1 MKKLLAIF
9 TFISCAVLLQ
19 AQNVKPFIKA
29 GQEFFDNGKYNEA
42 IEQFTK
48 AIDLQPAN
56 ADNYVK
62 RARAYERLNEKLKAA
77 EDYDNAITFDI
88 KEEDWY
94 NSAAKL
100 YFQLQEFPKT
110 IERCNASLDL
120 SMDYEILAIKVDALL
135 KNKNYSEALI
145 DAKMLVLKRSTDQN
159 YYRFGIASE
168 ASEFEVDALKAYQ
181 NAIDKNKRFY
191 QAYTALANLQFKTKN
206 SMNALN
212 NVNEAIKINPKYTEA
227 YRVRAKIYGEQ
238 LKMAEVINDISTVIL
253 LEPEVDENY
262 FQRGLYYQQFAQ
274 HPNAINDFSK
284 VIALSPTRA
293 DAYFKRATSF
303 EQINSYKEAI
313 KDYETLKKLNSKD
326 PNIEDLLA
334 KSQVRLFELNR
345 EEDKPIVSITSPS
358 TKWENTLNVPKNAI
372 TIELKGTIKEKSAL
386 KEFTINGENIKVEK
400 MEDGYGFNSNLTLQ
414 RDTFILAI
422 SDVYNNTL
430 STEYAILRT
439 EIDTPDIK
447 LMAPYASDNL
457 TIFLDSQDPKIYIE
471 GKIFD
476 ESLISSIYIDDMLAS
491 YSPQELNPTFQAYLT
506 VTNKDRFTIKVVD
519 KHGNQSVN
527 TYNLNREGATIAQ
540 NNPMGKTWAIFIE
553 NSNYS
558 NFANLEGPI
567 KDVSLMKSALVKY
580 NVNNLIHK
588 KDMSKEEMER
598 FFSIELRDLVRSN
611 NVKSL
616 LIWYAGHGK
625 FLNQTGYWVA
635 VDSKRDD
642 EFTYFNISSLKSAL
656 NTYTSSIDHTLV
668 ITDACESGPSFYQ
681 AMRSE
686 LKPRSC
692 GDLSAKMKSSQVFS
706 SAGYELAVDNSQFT
720 KTFANT
726 LINSQDA
733 CLPIES
739 IVQRVTTAVQSNN
752 QQKPLFG
759 KIAGLGD
766 EDGTFFFIAK

>member
-1 MKKLLAIF
+1 
-9 TFISCAVLLQ
+9 
-19 AQNVKPFIKA
+19 
-29 GQEFFDNGKYNEA
+29 
-42 IEQFTK
+42 
-48 AIDLQPAN
+48 
-56 ADNYVK
+56 
-62 RARAYERLNEKLKAA
+62 
-77 EDYDNAITFDI
+77 
-88 KEEDWY
+88 
-94 NSAAKL
+94 
-100 YFQLQEFPKT
+100 
-110 IERCNASLDL
+110 
-120 SMDYEILAIKVDALL
+120 
-135 KNKNYSEALI
+135 
-145 DAKMLVLKRSTDQN
+145 
-159 YYRFGIASE
+159 
-168 ASEFEVDALKAYQ
+168 
-181 NAIDKNKRFY
+181 
-191 QAYTALANLQFKTKN
+191 
-206 SMNALN
+206 
-212 NVNEAIKINPKYTEA
+212 
-227 YRVRAKIYGEQ
+227 
-238 LKMAEVINDISTVIL
+238 
-253 LEPEVDENY
+253 
-262 FQRGLYYQQFAQ
+262 
-274 HPNAINDFSK
+274 
-284 VIALSPTRA
+284 
-293 DAYFKRATSF
+293 
-303 EQINSYKEAI
+303 
-313 KDYETLKKLNSKD
+313 
-326 PNIEDLLA
+326 
-334 KSQVRLFELNR
+334 
-345 EEDKPIVSITSPS
+345 
-358 TKWENTLNVPKNAI
+358 
-372 TIELKGTIKEKSAL
+372 
-386 KEFTINGENIKVEK
+386 
-400 MEDGYGFNSNLTLQ
+400 
-414 RDTFILAI
+414 
-422 SDVYNNTL
+422 
-430 STEYAILRT
+430 
-439 EIDTPDIK
+439 
-447 LMAPYASDNL
+447 
-457 TIFLDSQDPKIYIE
+457 
-471 GKIFD
+471 
-476 ESLISSIYIDDMLAS
+476 
-491 YSPQELNPTFQAYLT
+491 
-506 VTNKDRFTIKVVD
+506 
-519 KHGNQSVN
+519 
-527 TYNLNREGATIAQ
+527 
-540 NNPMGKTWAIFIE
+540 MGKTWAIFIE

-558 NFANLEGPI
+558 NFANLEGPT

>member
-1 MKKLLAIF
+1 MKKLLAIL
-9 TFISCAVLLQ
+9 TFFGCALLLQ

-29 GQEFFDNGKYNEA
+29 GQEFFETGKYNEA
-42 IEQFTK
+42 VDQFTK

-56 ADNYVK
+56 ADHYVK
-62 RARAYERLNEKLKAA
+62 RARAYERLDEKLKAA
-77 EDYDNAITFDI
+77 EDYDNAITFDV

-100 YFQLQEFPKT
+100 YFQLQEYPKT
-110 IERCNASLDL
+110 IERCKASLDL

-135 KNKNYSEALI
+135 KNKNYSEALL
-145 DAKMLVLKRSTDQN
+145 DAKLLVLKKSTDQN
-159 YYRFGIASE
+159 NYRFGIASE
-168 ASEFEVDALKAYQ
+168 ASGFDVDALKAYQ
-181 NAIDKNKRFY
+181 SAIDKNKRFY
-191 QAYTALANLQFKTKN
+191 EAYTSLANLQFKTKN
-206 SMNALN
+206 SISALA
-212 NVNEAIKINPKYTEA
+212 NVNEAIKINPKYAEA
-227 YRVRAKIYGEQ
+227 YRVRAQIYGEQ

-293 DAYFKRATSF
+293 DAYFKRATSY

-313 KDYETLKKLNSKD
+313 KDYETLKKLDTKD

-334 KSQVRLFELNR
+334 KSQIRLFELNR
-345 EEDKPIVSITSPS
+345 EEDKPIITIVSPLS
-358 TKWENTLNVPKNAI
+358 KGDLTLNVPKNAI
-372 TIELKGTIKEKSAL
+372 SIEVKGTVKEKSEI
-386 KEFTINGENIKVEK
+386 KEFTINGEKVNVEK
-400 MEDGYGFNSNLTLQ
+400 IEEGYGFSTNLTLQ
-414 RDTFILAI
+414 RDTFTLTI
-422 SDVYNNTL
+422 SDVYNNAL
-430 STEYAILRT
+430 SKEYAILRT

-457 TIFLDSQDPKIYIE
+457 TIFLDSQDPKVYIE

-491 YSPQELNPTFQAYLT
+491 YSPQELNPTFQAYLN

-519 KHGNQSVN
+519 KYGNLSTN
-527 TYNLNREGATIAQ
+527 TYTLNREGATIAAS
-540 NNPMGKTWAIFIE
+540 NPMGKTWAIFIE

-558 NFANLEGPI
+558 NFANLEGPT